1 MVVAHDQEP
10 PLWLKV
16 FGGFSAVGLA
26 AFALVLVLPA
36 GRLTGTLLTLLD
48 DPAIAFAVAAL
59 LFARSRSRGL
69 MRTVWGLFALGT
81 AAWLAGEVVFE
92 VRNAMGAGPGT
103 SIADLF
109 YLLFYP
115 PVMIGLVLF
124 GREDRRRH
132 SPGETLDVTIVMGG
146 VGLLFWTLVRQT
158 SLSAAGDLTTQSV
171 DIAYVALG
179 LGLLW
184 MLVVPVL
191 HADAPW
197 TRSRTLMACA
207 FAGIVI
213 ADTIWVATPT
223 DAYGLIAS
231 TSLVL
236 LGVSAAGDPDPRPPA
251 PSPASARRRH
261 LIAEFAVVSVGALA
275 GVLMTTLAVRDGSP
289 VDLILGAAAL
299 LALVLARLVVSIA
312 ANDSLLRESDRR
324 ASTDP
329 LTGLLN
335 HGSFHEHLA
344 RELSRAQRTDT
355 SVALLSLDLDHLKAI
370 NDLGG
375 HRAGDGALTD
385 VADMLRATCRE
396 TDLVCRVGGDEVA
409 IIAPATGLQQ
419 ARELADRLIRAAHEI
434 WVGPPHARMQ
444 LSLSLGLSVL
454 PALAT
459 TKARLMAQADAA
471 LYAAKERGRDGWM
484 TFDPRSQFEEIPE
497 EDLSRARAEFSGR
510 ASDFRAVFTYA
521 LEPMIIT
528 DHVPVILEVND
539 AAVQLAGVSRERLIG
554 HRLGEFVDGPDSAA
568 LPRILASIEVS
579 SRQGGTIKAVF
590 PSGRAAL
597 IEFEASRFSPE
608 RTLVGLRDISERT
621 EALAELTRS
630 EARFRGL
637 FDGAP
642 EAMFI
647 TDDAGLILDANPAAA
662 RLTGRERADLVGS
675 SVSDLGSDQDRELIE
690 QNAQDLLRE
699 HALAATYEAVDEAGA
714 TRTVEYSSV
723 AHFVPGEHLTIV
735 REVTGAADG
744 TTRQGSLSGGAA

>member
-471 LYAAKERGRDGWM
+471 LYAAKVAGRD
-484 TFDPRSQFEEIPE
+484 Q
-497 EDLSRARAEFSGR
+497 
-510 ASDFRAVFTYA
+510 V
-521 LEPMIIT
+521 
-528 DHVPVILEVND
+528 
-539 AAVQLAGVSRERLIG
+539 RLWG
-554 HRLGEFVDGPDSAA
+554 
-568 LPRILASIEVS
+568 
-579 SRQGGTIKAVF
+579 
-590 PSGRAAL
+590 
-597 IEFEASRFSPE
+597 
-608 RTLVGLRDISERT
+608 
-621 EALAELTRS
+621 
-630 EARFRGL
+630 
-637 FDGAP
+637 
-642 EAMFI
+642 
-647 TDDAGLILDANPAAA
+647 
-662 RLTGRERADLVGS
+662 
-675 SVSDLGSDQDRELIE
+675 
-690 QNAQDLLRE
+690 
-699 HALAATYEAVDEAGA
+699 
-714 TRTVEYSSV
+714 
-723 AHFVPGEHLTIV
+723 
-735 REVTGAADG
+735 
-744 TTRQGSLSGGAA
+744 